1 MPYSFNLIFTVALK
15 QELPLEYLTQHKLPV
30 CTLAAAQSGFL
41 KSLAT
46 EEQQG
51 ILFLITGVGAEKSK
65 QAAEWITS
73 TLKPMFVINIGSTGA
88 TNEKLHTWVSPLFVA
103 NEEPLDSTIPLAP
116 LPFQTADTIP
126 YKGRLISTL
135 APRSGDTA
143 SQNTSTAP
151 FDFVDMEAYWQAE
164 VFQPHGIAFSSL
176 KYVSDSCSAASLEN
190 YQQALVAMRET
201 FIDLLSPL
209 FNKVETR
216 ISVIIPVHNRA
227 EWIAETI
234 NTVRSQSQPPF
245 EIIVVDDGSDT
256 ALDSCL
262 ADHLDAITLIRLPE
276 NQGVSAARNAG
287 AECAKGNYLAFLD
300 SDDHWAPKKLAEQLS
315 YLQQHPYLVALQ
327 CEEIWIRNGVRVNA
341 HKHHQK
347 KAGWIWQHCL
357 ERCLITPS
365 AIVIK
370 TQVYKQ
376 LGGFDER
383 MLACEDYDL
392 WLRLSRQY
400 PVGLS
405 PYQGVIKHGGHEDQL
420 SQRHPAMDRF
430 RIYALLKAL
439 LVEKD
444 ATYQQALLD
453 ILTKKITILCL
464 GAKKRGLESETR
476 AYETL
481 LAHVKTWENREINNG
496 EEHKHPELSLET
508 LQWLLARSPQID

>member
-1 MPYSFNLIFTVALK
+1 MPYSFSLIFTVALK
-15 QELPLEYLTQHKLPV
+15 QELPLEYLTQHNIPV

-41 KSLAT
+41 KSLSR

-65 QAAEWITS
+65 RAAEWITS
-73 TLKPMFVINIGSTGA
+73 ALNPMFVVNIGSTGA
-88 TNEKLHTWVSPLFVA
+88 TNEKLHTWVTPLSVA
-103 NEEPLDSTIPLAP
+103 NETPLDSAIPLSS

-126 YKGRLISTL
+126 HKGRLISAL
-135 APRSGDTA
+135 APRSEA
-143 SQNTSTAP
+143 PPSQDTSTAP

-164 VFQPHGIAFSSL
+164 AFQPHGIAFSSL
-176 KYVSDSCSAASLEN
+176 KYVSDNCNAASLGN
-190 YQQALVAMRET
+190 YQQALIAMRES

-209 FNKVETR
+209 FNKEEAR

-227 EWIAETI
+227 EWIAKTV

-245 EIIVVDDGSDT
+245 EIIVVDDGSET
-256 ALDSCL
+256 PLDCCL
-262 ADHLDAITLIRLPE
+262 VDHLDAVTLLRLPE

-300 SDDHWAPKKLAEQLS
+300 SDDHWAPKKLAEQLG

-365 AIVIK
+365 AILIK
-370 TQVYKQ
+370 KQVYKQ

-392 WLRLSRQY
+392 WLRLSREH

-420 SQRHPAMDRF
+420 SQRHSAIDRF
-430 RIYALLKAL
+430 RIYALIKAL
-439 LVEKD
+439 LAEKN
-444 ATYQQALLD
+444 AAFQQALLD

-464 GAKKRGLESETR
+464 GAKKRGLESETG

-481 LAHVKTWENREINNG
+481 LAHVQTWQNQEINNG
-496 EEHKHPELSLET
+496 EEDKHPELSLET
-508 LQWLLARSPQID
+508 LQWLLARSPQIN